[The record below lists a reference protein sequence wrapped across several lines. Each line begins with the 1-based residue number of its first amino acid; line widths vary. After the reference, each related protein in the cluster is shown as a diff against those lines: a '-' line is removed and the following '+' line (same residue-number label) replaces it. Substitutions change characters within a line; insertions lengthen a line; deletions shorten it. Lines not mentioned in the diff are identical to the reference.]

1 MKLDELLAE
10 AARRRAIRDEA
21 QRLLDDADQAV
32 MQERFRDVPRYA
44 YGDIIL
50 VRRKLFGET
59 RLWPAQVTLVH
70 RSGEDVNGKPWEN
83 KIVSYGVFLQQT
95 ARSAGP
101 RLASTTMRRPPL
113 RAKPTE
119 GKQGNNPDSD
129 YRGGTL
135 AC

>member
-59 RLWPAQVTLVH
+59 RLWPAEVALVH
-70 RSGEDVNGKPWEN
+70 LDYRSGEDVNGKPWEN
-83 KIVSYGVFLQQT
+83 KIVSYAVYLQQKDGT
-95 ARSAGP
+95 F
-101 RLASTTMRRPPL
+101 
-113 RAKPTE
+113 
-119 GKQGNNPDSD
+119 
-129 YRGGTL
+129 GGTSVGFYHSET
-135 AC
+135 APMHGKENDE